1 LCHNPKFIAKKPG
14 LSILIGMRK
23 PEFFAAVFGIIK
35 NEEWKILTVK
45 RQNTGYMDGYY
56 GLPAWNMEWKEMPRD
71 AMKREILE
79 EIWVH
84 VQNEDLRLI
93 NITHR
98 VQDDRVVV
106 DYYFEVLHYEWIPFN
121 AEPHKSEWIYWID
134 ATEEEKIQFI
144 ESLKRIEKW
153 ELLSEIDFR
162 NL

>member
-1 LCHNPKFIAKKPG
+1 
-14 LSILIGMRK
+14 
-23 PEFFAAVFGIIK
+23 
-35 NEEWKILTVK
+35 
-45 RQNTGYMDGYY
+45 
-56 GLPAWNMEWKEMPRD
+56 MEWKEMPR
-71 AMKREILE
+71 LE

-106 DYYFEVLHYEWIPFN
+106 DYYFVVLHYEWIPFN